1 MAKITYSSLKL
12 KKNVDVETFDYLDK
26 KIEVLQYLPLQ
37 NKLDLIEITLQ
48 KSEFEGFYN
57 PILIDMYFHLNLVYL
72 YTNLT
77 FTDKQR
83 EKEDEIY
90 DNLVSTNLLNK
101 IIEKI
106 PESEYQILMDY
117 MTDYLKDKIAFERTT
132 FGSILKLL
140 EELPKKVE
148 QSGNLVKEFNPE
160 DFKEVMNFVKA
171 INNGNDIK

>member
-1 MAKITYSSLKL
+1 
-12 KKNVDVETFDYLDK
+12 
-26 KIEVLQYLPLQ
+26 
-37 NKLDLIEITLQ
+37 
-48 KSEFEGFYN
+48 
-57 PILIDMYFHLNLVYL
+57 MYFHLNLVYL